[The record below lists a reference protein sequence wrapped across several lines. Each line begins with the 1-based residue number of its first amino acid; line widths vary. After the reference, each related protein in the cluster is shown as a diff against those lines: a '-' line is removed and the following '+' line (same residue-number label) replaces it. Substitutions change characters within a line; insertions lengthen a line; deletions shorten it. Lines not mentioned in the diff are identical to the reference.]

1 MATVLAIAV
10 VGQEIRRLEI
20 CKERVQYAR
29 RKERRQAEVKEGG
42 GRGKRQGRM
51 VAARAKKRRARVQ
64 AAVAARWKQKQAE
77 AVLVRLVQRWFQD

>member
-29 RKERRQAEVKEGG
+29 REERRQAEVKEGG

>member
-29 RKERRQAEVKEGG
+29 RKERRRAEVKEGG
-42 GRGKRQGRM
+42 RREEDEGSVKDGWWRHRPKREEQECRPPWQRGGSRS
-51 VAARAKKRRARVQ
+51 KRRRS
-64 AAVAARWKQKQAE
+64 W
-77 AVLVRLVQRWFQD
+77 

>member
-29 RKERRQAEVKEGG
+29 REERRRAEVKEGG

-51 VAARAKKRRARVQ
+51 VAAKAKKSKSAGRRGG
-64 AAVAARWKQKQAE
+64 AAEAE
-77 AVLVRLVQRWFQD
+77 AVLVRLVERWVQDSE